1 LLINRN
7 IQAQPQL
14 VRTDDALQEFP
25 PFDGSLITK
34 NPPPFTPVPS
44 PSNKLFFRRL
54 AALRRQRL
62 PGFTV
67 IEWSVRGRLWNAA
80 RGHYRNHS
88 REDRHSGRDQWIETR
103 REDRNQSERAQQWNE
118 NTGDCDHKLFQ
129 NLTLNLSAAPLPTSP
144 RPIGQKIGQQVVKQ
158 SSSNPAP
165 MLTCHASSKPHRHGL
180 GQKIPQSI
188 PAMSARSPNPAA
200 IHASTYAAG
209 GMHAANARATR
220 PRIAAIVMITR
231 RPKHPQPP
239 PPPPPLSSSSSSFPG
254 QAGTSTVEIET
265 DDGEQFGCVEGSGT

>member
-54 AALRRQRL
+54 AALRRKRL

-118 NTGDCDHKLFQ
+118 NTGDRDHKLFQ
-129 NLTLNLSAAPLPTSP
+129 NLTLILSAAPLPDQHQSNTSRDKSKTDWP
-144 RPIGQKIGQQVVKQ
+144 EDWTTSREAKQQQ
-158 SSSNPAP
+158 PCADADLPCQQQTPQTWFGTENSPEYSSDEREKS
-165 MLTCHASSKPHRHGL
+165 
-180 GQKIPQSI
+180 
-188 PAMSARSPNPAA
+188 
-200 IHASTYAAG
+200 
-209 GMHAANARATR
+209 
-220 PRIAAIVMITR
+220 
-231 RPKHPQPP
+231 
-239 PPPPPLSSSSSSFPG
+239 
-254 QAGTSTVEIET
+254 
-265 DDGEQFGCVEGSGT
+265 